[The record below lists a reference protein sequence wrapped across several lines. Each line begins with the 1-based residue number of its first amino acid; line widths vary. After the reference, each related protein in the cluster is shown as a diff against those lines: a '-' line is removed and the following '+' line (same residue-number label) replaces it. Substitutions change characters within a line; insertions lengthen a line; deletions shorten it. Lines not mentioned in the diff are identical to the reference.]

1 MKLIFKLA
9 TLGAVL
15 GLTLGAGSAV
25 MARATDA
32 GSAAA
37 AAAAAKKVEIVAEL
51 EQIDSFTLLT
61 RPYSWTPVDE
71 NTVIVWATAFRPYLI
86 ELAFPSHDL
95 KFTDAIGVTSVGSR
109 VYAKFDSVQVRG
121 LRYPIESIYKL
132 TREEAKNWNRT

>member
-1 MKLIFKLA
+1 MTMKLIFKLA
-9 TLGAVL
+9 TLGAAL
-15 GLTLGAGSAV
+15 GLTLGFGSAV

-32 GSAAA
+32 ASAAA
-37 AAAAAKKVEIVAEL
+37 TTEVEIVPEL
-51 EQIDSFTLLT
+51 ERIESFTLLT

-71 NTVIVWATAFRPYLI
+71 DTVIVWATAFRPYLV
-86 ELAFPSHDL
+86 ELAFPSRDL